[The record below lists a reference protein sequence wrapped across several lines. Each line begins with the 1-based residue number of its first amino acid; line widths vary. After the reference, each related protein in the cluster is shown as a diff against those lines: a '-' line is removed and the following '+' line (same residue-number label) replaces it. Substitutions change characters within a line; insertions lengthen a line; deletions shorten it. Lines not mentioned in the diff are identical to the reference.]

1 MEGRDGKVCVD
12 GEPLEEDYVKEEI
25 DSDFGP
31 FYVPEDMY
39 FMMGDNRNDSWD
51 SRFWEH
57 KFVAKKK
64 IIGKAE
70 LEYFPKIKLLF

>member
-1 MEGRDGKVCVD
+1 M
-12 GEPLEEDYVKEEI
+12 EEDYITEKI

-31 FYVPEDMY
+31 FYVPADMY
-39 FMMGDNRNDSWD
+39 FVMGDNRNDSWD

-70 LEYFPKIKLLF
+70 MEYFPKIKLLF